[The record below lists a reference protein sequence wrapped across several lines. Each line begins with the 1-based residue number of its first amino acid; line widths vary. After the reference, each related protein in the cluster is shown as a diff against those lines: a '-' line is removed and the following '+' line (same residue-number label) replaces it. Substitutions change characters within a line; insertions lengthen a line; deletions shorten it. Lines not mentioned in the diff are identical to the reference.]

1 MSDVQAPQENDD
13 LPPKRASEL
22 TMRVV
27 SSVVLGIAAITA
39 AWLGGFVFLAFWT
52 AAAIAVWWE
61 WVGVVKAESRHVL
74 IGVGAAAIAGM
85 AVSLAADA
93 AAIAFVCA
101 LIGAGVAVA
110 SVQSARG
117 WIGGGIVY
125 AAAVLIPAVMLR
137 DDPALGFIAIIWLF
151 AVVWAEDTGAYFAG
165 RYFGG
170 PKLAPS
176 ISPNK
181 TWSGAAG
188 GTIAGLIAGNA
199 VILLAGISWHPA
211 HLLVAFAVVVAAQF
225 GDLLE
230 SAIKRRF
237 AVKDASSL
245 LPGHG
250 GLMDRLDGFL
260 VAAALALAIGFAHGG
275 MRSPAAGLLL
285 W

>member
-1 MSDVQAPQENDD
+1 MSDVQSPQENDD
-13 LPPKRASEL
+13 VPPKRANEL
-22 TMRVV
+22 TMRIV
-27 SSVVLGIAAITA
+27 SSVVLGLVAITA
-39 AWLGGFVFLAFWT
+39 AWLGGLVFLAFWT
-52 AAAIAVWWE
+52 VAAAAVWWE
-61 WVGVVKAESRHVL
+61 WVGVVKAESRPVL
-74 IGVGAAAIAGM
+74 IGIGVAAIAGM
-85 AVSLAADA
+85 AVALAADA

-101 LIGAGVAVA
+101 LIGAGVAMA

-117 WIGGGIVY
+117 WIGGGVVY

-170 PKLAPS
+170 PKLAPA

-199 VILLAGISWHPA
+199 VILVAGISWHPA

-275 MRSPAAGLLL
+275 MGSPAAGLLL